1 MRYRA
6 VETFD
11 SPPLHSFLCP
21 QAIHTTSQKFT
32 SAFQIPLSTKQIT
45 KIKKEN
51 PQVNPMPIKP
61 LSYRWLPFAFLLCL
75 TSQQNTK
82 QNLN

>member
-1 MRYRA
+1 MRYRG

-32 SAFQIPLSTKQIT
+32 SAFQIPLSTKQVT
-45 KIKKEN
+45 KIKKR
-51 PQVNPMPIKP
+51 KP
-61 LSYRWLPFAFLLCL
+61 TGKSNANKTVEL
-75 TSQQNTK
+75 
-82 QNLN
+82 